1 MKVEY
6 QVAGSANWIYIDTV
20 ISPSATR
27 TDPLTGMIVPACG
40 QNQAHDGTTT
50 SNGYDQSGTG
60 HATATA
66 TITSGVVTAITL
78 GAGAGTNT
86 GYTEQPYVYL
96 LHGAGSGSYITSS
109 FANVSVTGLTLQGN
123 SAAYTNFLLFGG
135 SGLSTN
141 RDRFVVLKAQDTTTV
156 NYFGI
161 KACRL
166 SLIHI

>member
-1 MKVEY
+1 MWDVSIKGNGAGTGVVGNFKLPVT
-6 QVAGSANWIYIDTV
+6 QVPTV
-20 ISPSATR
+20 LFRGGGKS
-27 TDPLTGMIVPACG
+27 
-40 QNQAHDGTTT
+40 NDGTTT

-123 SAAYTNFLLFGG
+123 SACLLYT
-135 SGLSTN
+135 SPSP
-141 RDRFVVLKAQDTTTV
+141 RDKRQSRMPSSA
-156 NYFGI
+156 
-161 KACRL
+161 
-166 SLIHI
+166 